1 MSLDGRQGLMTA
13 PAVDPEPPFPDMV
26 WVPGKTYL
34 MGSDRHY
41 REEVRRHRRPASTGS
56 GSTGA
61 GDEMRALPSSWRRTG
76 HVTLAEIVPTRAGV
90 FVGALLYTR

>member
-1 MSLDGRQGLMTA
+1 MSLDGREGLMTA

-41 REEVRRHRRPASTGS
+41 PGGASGAPRLGRRVLDGPA
-56 GSTGA
+56 A
-61 GDEMRALPSSWRRTG
+61 R
-76 HVTLAEIVPTRAGV
+76 
-90 FVGALLYTR
+90 